1 MYKGILKVTYF
12 LFIVFFLLFVFIAYF
27 SEENKYKIKNN
38 RSNYNENIYKQIPDL
53 PFLKNDTNEVIEYN
67 YDKSEEKKLKKR
79 YFWKLLN
86 GNQ

>member
-12 LFIVFFLLFVFIAYF
+12 LFIVFFLLFVFIFYF
-27 SEENKYKIKNN
+27 SEDNKNKIKNN
-38 RSNYNENIYKQIPDL
+38 RSNYNENIYKQISDL
-53 PFLKNDTNEVIEYN
+53 PFLENDTNEVIEYN

-86 GNQ
+86 GN